1 MLFASARRS
10 HDAWI
15 WRPER
20 RLGFHSDASRIPI
33 VTTVKRNETTRLALM
48 RAAER
53 LFAERGVEA
62 VSLRE
67 IATAAGQ
74 RNNSSA
80 LYHFG
85 DKRELIEA
93 MLSRH
98 SDPINEALPGQLAKL
113 REEG

>member
-53 LFAERGVEA
+53 LFAERGVDPRAEFRLDLIA
-62 VSLRE
+62 SLMGLLSGS
-67 IATAAGQ
+67 AG
-74 RNNSSA
+74 
-80 LYHFG
+80 
-85 DKRELIEA
+85 
-93 MLSRH
+93 
-98 SDPINEALPGQLAKL
+98 PGSPSTPP
-113 REEG
+113 RG